1 MRNNFVV
8 ERSLWCMAKKIMFAK
23 SNVEGDYKKE
33 IYCGDLDKND
43 YETKYKGHLTCI
55 KGCPAKIKFT
65 ERKNNVKFFST
76 WNKEGHLHKEG
87 CPYHV
92 DYKGKVGRKKLSAYY
107 ESIEL
112 SEETILCRLQ
122 RKMEGLLKQYS
133 EEDMI
138 DPPNG
143 SMEVDVVG
151 EDEAAVFEGDEK
163 GNKSEYMPRIHYED
177 AEYISIDDIGC
188 RKSIYGFISNVQ
200 LEEDRNKK
208 KFAYFNL
215 ETKHSTVNIA
225 FPEAFYSNELSA
237 GMDEFEVYISK
248 VKELVEKHPDKIMV
262 IAYGDITKKKRDKNG
277 VNVSVISPNRV
288 LVDNKTYN
296 QIVYGEI

>member
-1 MRNNFVV
+1 MSSYRRYYLPRVSWSDV
-8 ERSLWCMAKKIMFAK
+8 KGGVWRIQPY
-23 SNVEGDYKKE
+23 NVTDYFF
-33 IYCGDLDKND
+33 IFRVQNL
-43 YETKYKGHLTCI
+43 LTSA
-55 KGCPAKIKFT
+55 PARIKFT

-92 DYKGKVGRKKLSAYY
+92 DYKGKMGRKKLSAYY

-112 SEETILCRLQ
+112 SEETILRRLQ
-122 RKMEGLLKQYS
+122 RKMEGLLRQYS
-133 EEDMI
+133 DEDII
-138 DPPNG
+138 DPSNG
-143 SMEVDVVG
+143 SMEVDVIG
-151 EDEAAVFEGDEK
+151 EDEAVVFEGDEN

-177 AEYISIDDIGC
+177 AEYISTDDIGC
-188 RKSIYGFISNVQ
+188 RKSVYGFISNVQ
-200 LEEDRNKK
+200 LEEDKNKR

-215 ETKHSTVNIA
+215 ATKHSTVNIA

-237 GMDEFEVYISK
+237 GMEEFEIYISK
-248 VKELVEKHPDKIMV
+248 VKELVEKYPDKIMV

-277 VNVSVISPNRV
+277 VNVSVISPNRI
-288 LVDNKTYN
+288 LVNNKTYK

>member
-1 MRNNFVV
+1 
-8 ERSLWCMAKKIMFAK
+8 MAKKIMYAK
-23 SNVEGDYKKE
+23 SNVEEDKKKK
-33 IYCGDLDKND
+33 IYCGHLDKND

-76 WNKEGHLHKEG
+76 WNKEGHLHKEA

-92 DYKGKVGRKKLSAYY
+92 DYKGKMGRKKLSAYY

-112 SEETILCRLQ
+112 SEEAILRRLQ
-122 RKMEGLLKQYS
+122 RKMEGLLRQYS
-133 EEDMI
+133 DEDII
-138 DPPNG
+138 DSPNG
-143 SMEVDVVG
+143 SVEVDVIG
-151 EDEAAVFEGDEK
+151 EDEAVVFEGDEN

-177 AEYISIDDIGC
+177 AEYISTDDIGC
-188 RKSIYGFISNVQ
+188 RKSVYGFISNVQ
-200 LEEDRNKK
+200 LEEDKNKR

-215 ETKHSTVNIA
+215 ATKHSTVNIA

-237 GMDEFEVYISK
+237 GMGEFEIYILK
-248 VKELVEKHPDKIMV
+248 VKELVEKYPDKTMI

-277 VNVSVISPNRV
+277 VNISVISPNRI
-288 LVDNKTYN
+288 LVNNKTYK

>member
-1 MRNNFVV
+1 
-8 ERSLWCMAKKIMFAK
+8 MAKKIIYAK
-23 SNVEGDYKKE
+23 SNVEEDKKKR

-55 KGCPAKIKFT
+55 KGCLAKIKFT

-76 WNKEGHLHKEG
+76 WNKEGHLHNEG

-92 DYKGKVGRKKLSAYY
+92 DYKGKMGRKKLSAYY

-112 SEETILCRLQ
+112 SEETILRRLQ
-122 RKMEGLLKQYS
+122 RKMDGLLRQYS
-133 EEDMI
+133 DEDII

-143 SMEVDVVG
+143 SMEVEEIG
-151 EDEAAVFEGDEK
+151 EDEVVVFEGDEN

-177 AEYISIDDIGC
+177 AEYICTDDVGC
-188 RKSIYGFISNVQ
+188 RKAVYGFIRNVQ
-200 LEEDRNKK
+200 LEVDKNKR

-215 ETKHSTVNIA
+215 ATKHSNVNIA

-237 GMDEFEVYISK
+237 GMDEFEIYITR
-248 VKELVEKHPDKIMV
+248 VKELVEKCPDKIRV
-262 IAYGDITKKKRDKNG
+262 IAYGDITNKKRDRNG
-277 VNVSVISPNRV
+277 VNVTVISPNRV
-288 LVDNKTYN
+288 LVNNKTYK
-296 QIVYGEI
+296 QIVYGEN

>member
-1 MRNNFVV
+1 
-8 ERSLWCMAKKIMFAK
+8 MAKKSMFAR
-23 SNVEGDYKKE
+23 SNVKGDFKKE

-55 KGCPAKIKFT
+55 KGCPTRIKFT
-65 ERKNNVKFFST
+65 ERKNSVKFFST

-92 DYKGKVGRKKLSAYY
+92 DYKGKMGRKKLSAYY

-112 SEETILCRLQ
+112 SEETILRRLQ
-122 RKMEGLLKQYS
+122 RKMEGLLRQYS
-133 EEDMI
+133 DEDII
-138 DPPNG
+138 DPSNG
-143 SMEVDVVG
+143 SMEVDVIG
-151 EDEAAVFEGDEK
+151 EDEAVVFEG
-163 GNKSEYMPRIHYED
+163 EYMPRIHYED
-177 AEYISIDDIGC
+177 AEYISTDDIGC
-188 RKSIYGFISNVQ
+188 RKSVYGFISNVQ
-200 LEEDRNKK
+200 LEEDKNKR

-215 ETKHSTVNIA
+215 ATKHSTVNIA

-237 GMDEFEVYISK
+237 GMEEFEIYISK
-248 VKELVEKHPDKIMV
+248 VKELVEKYPDKIMV

-277 VNVSVISPNRV
+277 VNVSVISPNRI
-288 LVDNKTYN
+288 LVNNKTYK

>member
-1 MRNNFVV
+1 
-8 ERSLWCMAKKIMFAK
+8 MAKKIMYAK
-23 SNVEGDYKKE
+23 SNVEGETKTK
-33 IYCGDLDKND
+33 IYCGDLEKND

-65 ERKNNVKFFST
+65 ERKNNIKFFST

-92 DYKGKVGRKKLSAYY
+92 NYKGKVGRKKLRAYY
-107 ESIEL
+107 EGIEL
-112 SEETILCRLQ
+112 SEEAILRRLQ
-122 RKMEGLLKQYS
+122 RKMEGLLREYS
-133 EEDMI
+133 DENII

-143 SMEVDVVG
+143 SREVYVVG
-151 EDEAAVFEGDEK
+151 EDEAVVFEGDEN
-163 GNKSEYMPRIHYED
+163 GNKSEYTPRIQYED
-177 AEYISIDDIGC
+177 AEYISTDDIGC
-188 RKSIYGFISNVQ
+188 RKSVYGFISNVQ
-200 LEEDRNKK
+200 LEKDKNKR

-215 ETKHSTVNIA
+215 ATKHSTVNIA

-237 GMDEFEVYISK
+237 GMDEFEIYISK

-288 LVDNKTYN
+288 LVDNKTYRH
-296 QIVYGEI
+296 IVYGET